1 MGSKFI
7 VSITVY
13 GLKNFIIEVEAINAY
28 AVQTELKINRNIKSS
43 VEIEKKVDEKL

>member
-1 MGSKFI
+1 M

-28 AVQTELKINRNIKSS
+28 AVQTELKIIKYIKSLAES
-43 VEIEKKVDEKL
+43 KKKVGEKL